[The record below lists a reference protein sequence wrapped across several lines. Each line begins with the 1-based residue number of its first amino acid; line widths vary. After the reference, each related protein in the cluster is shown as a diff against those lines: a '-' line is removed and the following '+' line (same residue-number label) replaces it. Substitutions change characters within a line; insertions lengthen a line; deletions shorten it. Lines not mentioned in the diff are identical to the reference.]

1 MANTA
6 FQNVD
11 DEVLAAVEA
20 RKAVL
25 EAYRHARLI
34 PEGEPGFVAGAVPE
48 QFGTWVEVTQA
59 EFDALTPREGV
70 LYAIVG

>member
-11 DEVLAAVEA
+11 DEVLAAVQA

-25 EAYRHARLI
+25 EEYRLSVLAGEN
-34 PEGEPGFVAGAVPE
+34 PETYGH
-48 QFGTWVEVTQA
+48 WVEVTEA
-59 EFDALTPREGV
+59 EYAALTPREGV
-70 LYAIVG
+70 LYAIVAE